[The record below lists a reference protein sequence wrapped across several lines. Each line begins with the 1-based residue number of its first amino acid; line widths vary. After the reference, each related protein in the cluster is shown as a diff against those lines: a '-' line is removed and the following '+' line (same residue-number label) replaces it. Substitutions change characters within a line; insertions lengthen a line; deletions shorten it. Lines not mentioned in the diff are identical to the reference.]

1 MLAMKA
7 LSCLLQRA
15 WEGGF
20 LSGFKVNGR
29 VGEGLK
35 VCHLLFTDDTLM
47 FCEASN
53 AHLTN
58 LSWLLMWFEAISRLI

>member
-1 MLAMKA
+1 M
-7 LSCLLQRA
+7 
-15 WEGGF
+15 
-20 LSGFKVNGR
+20 NGR